1 MRDFIGHYWTQLRT
15 FDRSHGRGMSVESD
29 KLNLVSPTVIVNVN
43 HSTYVPSFESL
54 GCNRHLQDNSVM
66 FANHR
71 LPFCGYAVTNRGR
84 SRPLSMI
91 QMVRTVPT
99 EPFGP
104 WIVPSTIYLIP

>member
-1 MRDFIGHYWTQLRT
+1 MGDFIRHYRTQLRR
-15 FDRSHGRGMSVESD
+15 FYCGHRCGMSVESD

-43 HSTYVPSFESL
+43 HGTYVPSFESL
-54 GCNRHLQDNSVM
+54 GCNRRLQNNSVM

-91 QMVRTVPT
+91 QMVRTVPN
-99 EPFGP
+99 ESFGL
-104 WIVPSTIYLIP
+104 WIVP